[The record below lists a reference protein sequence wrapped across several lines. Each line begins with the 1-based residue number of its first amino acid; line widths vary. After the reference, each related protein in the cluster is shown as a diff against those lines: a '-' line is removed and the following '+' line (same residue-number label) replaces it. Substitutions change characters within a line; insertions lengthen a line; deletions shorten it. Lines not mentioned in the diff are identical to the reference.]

1 MKRSI
6 PILLLATASVS
17 LVFAQTEAI
26 QTKAKVAGQAT
37 VEAEFRKI
45 ENQWAEADKNKDAAA
60 LARLLSDAWIFL
72 GPLGPETKAQHLAG
86 LKSGADK
93 LESITFIDMKVRVF
107 ENVAVVTGREHE
119 KSTSNGKDSSGDYLW
134 TDVFVKR
141 SGHWLPVN
149 SQDTPL
155 THP

>member
-6 PILLLATASVS
+6 PIILFAAATVS
-17 LVFAQTEAI
+17 LAFGQTEAT
-26 QTKAKVAGQAT
+26 QAKAKVASKAA

-60 LARLLSDAWIFL
+60 LGRLLADDWIFL

-86 LKSGADK
+86 LKSGDDK

-107 ENVAVVTGREHE
+107 ENIAVVTGREHE
-119 KSTSNGKDSSGDYLW
+119 KSISNGKDSSGDYLW
-134 TDVFVKR
+134 TDVFVNR
-141 SGHWLPVN
+141 
-149 SQDTPL
+149 
-155 THP
+155 